1 MTAMTYDL
9 LIVGG
14 GINGCAIARE
24 AALNGWSVLL
34 VEKDD
39 LASHTSSA
47 STKLIHGGLRYLETY
62 EFKLVHEA
70 LQERKRLLKAAP
82 HLIHP
87 MAFALPQDNAV
98 RPWWMVRA
106 GLLLYDMLA
115 GFGNLPKSRMIRKR
129 DLALRVPL
137 KGKGRG
143 FVYWDCAVDDARLTI
158 LNAVDAASAGAE
170 IRTRTALDSATRD
183 HRAWTAKL
191 SDGHEVQARAIVNAG
206 GPWLVDLEGRLGQWK
221 RNTLKLV
228 KGSHIVLPS
237 LYDGQHAYMLQQPD
251 RRIVFAIP
259 WIGGTTMIGTTE
271 VEVPSPENPEITADE
286 TDYLLNAANTAF
298 VRQNR
303 VADIVYSWAGVRP
316 LFDNGSGDLRTTTRD
331 YVLEVDSDGAPLLN
345 VLGGKITTARYLAED
360 ALARLGKAT
369 ARTVTRVTRERPFPG
384 GHLPLAYEAFI
395 ERTRALWPFLG
406 AERTVRMVRAYG
418 SGLGVMLAEVD
429 DERSMGQDFGHGL
442 TALEVDWLLD
452 REWAQ
457 TADDILWRRTKLGLA
472 FDENQTAELAR
483 YMEGKFDAAR
493 D

>member
-1 MTAMTYDL
+1 MTYDL
-9 LIVGG
+9 LIIGG

-87 MAFALPQDNAV
+87 TPFVLPHENAV

-106 GLLLYDMLA
+106 GLLLYDALA
-115 GFGNLPKSRMIRKR
+115 GFGNLPRSRMIGRR
-129 DLALRVPL
+129 DQSFRIPL
-137 KGKGRG
+137 KGRASG
-143 FVYWDCAVDDARLTI
+143 FVYWDCTVDDARLTI

-170 IRTRTALDSATRD
+170 IRTRTTLMSASRD

-191 SDGHEVQARAIVNAG
+191 SDGKTVEARALVNAT
-206 GPWLVDLEGRLGQWK
+206 GPWLVDVEGRLGQAQ

-228 KGSHIVLPS
+228 KGSHIVLPG

-259 WIGGTTMIGTTE
+259 WIGGTTMVGTTE
-271 VEVPSPENPEITADE
+271 VEVPTPENPEISPAE
-286 TDYLLNAANTAF
+286 ADYLLKAANAAF
-298 VRQNR
+298 VRQHR
-303 VADIVYSWAGVRP
+303 HEDIAYSWAGVRP
-316 LFDNGSGDLRTTTRD
+316 LFDDGAGDLRTTTRD
-331 YVLEVDSDGAPLLN
+331 YVLEVDGEGAPLLN

-360 ALARLGKAT
+360 AMTRLGKAT
-369 ARTVTRVTRERPFPG
+369 ARAVGQVTRDRPFPG
-384 GHLPLAYEAFI
+384 GQLPLPFDAFV
-395 ERTRALWPFLG
+395 ERCRALWPFLG

-418 SGLGVMLAEVD
+418 VALAAIMAGVD
-429 DERSMGQDFGHGL
+429 DEAAMGRDFGHGL
-442 TALEVDWLLD
+442 TQIEVDWLID

-457 TADDILWRRTKLGLA
+457 TAEDILWRRSKLGLA
-472 FDENQTAELAR
+472 FGTEVTAELAAYVKER
-483 YMEGKFDAAR
+483 VN
-493 D
+493 

>member
-1 MTAMTYDL
+1 MIYDL

-24 AALNGWSVLL
+24 AALNGWSVML

-87 MAFALPQDNAV
+87 TPFVLPLENSV

-106 GLLLYDMLA
+106 GLLLYDALA
-115 GFGNLPKSRMIRKR
+115 GFGNLPKSRMIRQK
-129 DLALRVPL
+129 DQAFRVPL
-137 KGKGRG
+137 KGKARG
-143 FVYWDCAVDDARLTI
+143 FIYWDCTVEDARLTI
-158 LNAVDAASAGAE
+158 LNAVDAASAGAI
-170 IRTRTALDSATRD
+170 IRTRASLNSATRD
-183 HRAWTAKL
+183 HRTWTATL
-191 SDGHEVQARAIVNAG
+191 VDGEEVQASAIVNAA
-206 GPWLVDLEGRLGQWK
+206 GPWLVDVEGRLGQWK

-237 LYDGQHAYMLQQPD
+237 LFEGEHAYMLQQPD

-271 VEVPSPENPEITADE
+271 VEVPSPENPEINADE
-286 TDYLLNAANTAF
+286 TDYLLNAANAAF

-303 VADIVYSWAGVRP
+303 HDDISYSWAGVRP
-316 LFDNGSGDLRTTTRD
+316 LFDNGSDDLRTTTRD
-331 YVLEVDSDGAPLLN
+331 YVLEVDSEGAPLLN

-360 ALARLGKAT
+360 AMARLGKAT
-369 ARTVTRVTRERPFPG
+369 GRPVKRVTRERPFPG
-384 GHLPLAYEAFI
+384 GHLPLDYDAFI
-395 ERTRALWPFLG
+395 ERSRTLWPFLG
-406 AERTVRMVRAYG
+406 TERTVRMVRAYG
-418 SGLGVMLAEVD
+418 SALGVMMAQTES
-429 DERSMGQDFGHGL
+429 ESAMGRDFGHGL
-442 TALEVDWLLD
+442 TALEVDWLIE

-457 TADDILWRRTKLGLA
+457 TADDILFRRTKLGLA
-472 FDENQTAELAR
+472 FDQSQTSKLAQ
-483 YMEGKFDAAR
+483 YMEERVNAAR